1 MLFVVKNLYKEI
13 LRNRMVS
20 FTKKR
25 NSGFTMI
32 EMLCALAIISLL
44 LLFAIPSISGF
55 QAKLKM
61 RQLDDIS
68 RQIFLSTQNRL
79 TTMSA
84 VGSLDSLNNE
94 LLSSYS
100 TNKLA
105 FPPSD
110 HPAGD
115 DTWNKLYFV
124 TSKIGRAHV

>member
-1 MLFVVKNLYKEI
+1 MLFAVKNLYKEI
-13 LRNRMVS
+13 MRNRMVS
-20 FTKKR
+20 VTKKR

-79 TTMSA
+79 TTMSV
-84 VGSLDSLNNE
+84 VGSLVRLNM
-94 LLSSYS
+94 
-100 TNKLA
+100 
-105 FPPSD
+105 
-110 HPAGD
+110 
-115 DTWNKLYFV
+115 
-124 TSKIGRAHV
+124 